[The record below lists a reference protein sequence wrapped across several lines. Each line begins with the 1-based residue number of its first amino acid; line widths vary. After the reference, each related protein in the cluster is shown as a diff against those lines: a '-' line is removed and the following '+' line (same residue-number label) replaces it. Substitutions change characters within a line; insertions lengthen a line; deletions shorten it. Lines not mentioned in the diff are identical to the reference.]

1 MEDARRLNPD
11 WWRFRFLGQEDEI
24 LRCGTCGRIQA
35 ASVRGVCVRHRCP
48 GAVETTRRTTL
59 EANHYRLLYEAALP
73 GSLRVEEHTAQVDK
87 EKAREFQREFR
98 ANRIHVLS
106 CSTTFELGV
115 DLGDLDTIFLR
126 NVPPEAFNY
135 TQRVGRA
142 GRRSGHPGV
151 AITYCRRVPHDLYH
165 FAEPQRMLTGRIRPP
180 VLALCN
186 ERIITRHV
194 AAVALSFFFRAF
206 RERFGT
212 VESFLTDLNLPN
224 GLADF
229 KQYLRDHRPGLEK
242 TIRQILPGEMA
253 AQLGLSDGSWI
264 DKITDENSRLSQAE
278 AEVSSD
284 FKLVLNLEERS
295 RNNRDYRT
303 AEWAQR
309 RADTIAKEEVL
320 SFLSR
325 KAVIPKYGFPVDVV
339 ELDTQRTQQNQEAF
353 EVSLQRDRSIA
364 ISEFAP
370 TSRLVAN
377 KKEWTSY
384 ALKKVA
390 GKEWDRKSYAR
401 CSIHNVFCRWEGEP
415 QPLLPCGCR
424 ARVHKYVVPQFGFVT
439 DRDRPKEPKARPPK
453 VFSTRPYFAG
463 SLIAQPEL
471 LPMPARAR
479 LVTVRKAS
487 PGLMVMLCEGRRAEG
502 FYLCG
507 GCGAGFRRRQ
517 SRHKSPQGQDCYGTL
532 EQVSLGHEFVTD
544 VLQLRFHNAPQD
556 GLDVIPFAFSL
567 AFAVVEGA
575 AEVLEVPSTDLST
588 TVTHDSQPPLPPIIL
603 YDNVPGGAGL
613 VARLEREEVLRDCL
627 QAALKRVEGACGC
640 ATDTS
645 CYGCLRSYRN
655 QFAHQYLQRGP
666 VHQYLASI
674 CSTWEISRLR
684 QRPVG
689 N

>member
-1 MEDARRLNPD
+1 
-11 WWRFRFLGQEDEI
+11 
-24 LRCGTCGRIQA
+24 
-35 ASVRGVCVRHRCP
+35 
-48 GAVETTRRTTL
+48 VETVQQA
-59 EANHYRLLYEAALP
+59 ESGANHYRLLYEAKLP
-73 GSLRVEEHTAQVDK
+73 GSLRVEEHTAQLDK

-98 ANRIHVLS
+98 EGKIHVLS

-135 TQRVGRA
+135 AQRVGRS

-151 AITYCRRVPHDLYH
+151 AVTYCRRMPHDLYH
-165 FAEPQRMLTGRIRPP
+165 FSDPQRMLTGKGRPP

-186 ERIITRHV
+186 ERIIMRHV

-206 RERFGT
+206 RERFAR
-212 VESFLTDLNLPN
+212 VESLFGNLNSPRGLTDFR
-224 GLADF
+224 G
-229 KQYLRDHRPGLEK
+229 YLFDHRPQIEE
-242 TIRQILPGEMA
+242 TIRRTLPGEMA
-253 AQLGLSDGSWI
+253 TQLGLSDGSWI
-264 DKITDENSRLSQAE
+264 DKIAGEKSRLSQAE

-284 FKLVLNLEERS
+284 FKIVVNLEERS

-339 ELDTQRTQQNQEAF
+339 ELDTQRTQQSQEAF
-353 EVSLQRDRSIA
+353 EVSLQRDLSIA

-390 GKEWDRKSYAR
+390 EREWERRSYAR
-401 CSIHNVFCRWEGEP
+401 CPTHNVFCRWEGEP
-415 QPLLPCGCR
+415 EAVLPCGCR
-424 ARVHKYVVPQFGFVT
+424 ARVHEYVIPAFGFVT
-439 DRDRPKEPKARPPK
+439 DRDKPKDPKARPAR

-463 SLIAQPEL
+463 SLVAEPEVVL
-471 LPMPARAR
+471 MPVKAP

-487 PGLMVMLCEGRRAEG
+487 PGLMVVLCEGRKGEG

-507 GCGAGFRRRQ
+507 SCGAGFRRYQ
-517 SRHKSPQGQDCYGTL
+517 NRHKTPQGQDCHGTL
-532 EQVSLGHEFVTD
+532 DQVSLGHEFVTD
-544 VLQLRFHNAPQD
+544 VLQLRFHNTPQ
-556 GLDVIPFAFSL
+556 GEIDVVPFTLSL
-567 AFAVVEGA
+567 AFAIVEGA

-588 TVTHDSQPPLPPIIL
+588 TVTHSSQPPLPPIIL

-627 QAALKRVEGACGC
+627 RAALKRVEGACGC
-640 ATDTS
+640 APNTS

-655 QFAHQYLQRGP
+655 QFAHQLLQRGP
-666 VHQYLASI
+666 AHEYLASV
-674 CSTWEISRLR
+674 CSAWESSR
-684 QRPVG
+684 
-689 N
+689 